1 MKLRKITHFVNWGSF
16 VALNSLFS
24 SQDFPLK
31 VRVVCE
37 LTGAV
42 TMNSYS
48 ILFQSEQIS
57 QTLNHTHRK
66 WSEQWVA
73 NNMTASISAKGR
85 KRNVESTQVLR
96 KNDEQR
102 DSPEIQR
109 QITVSSSFCWKG
121 QSIHSDV
128 ATHKEVIGDAGVAF
142 KLWFLP
148 SSVQTKL
155 LHRSNY
161 MHDRTASTQRHID
174 LLYDD
179 VRALAV
185 QQQPRES

>member
-1 MKLRKITHFVNWGSF
+1 M
-16 VALNSLFS
+16 S
-24 SQDFPLK
+24 SQDLPFR

-66 WSEQWVA
+66 RSEQWVA

-85 KRNVESTQVLR
+85 KRYVESTQVLR

-109 QITVSSSFCWKG
+109 QITVSSSFC
-121 QSIHSDV
+121 
-128 ATHKEVIGDAGVAF
+128 
-142 KLWFLP
+142 
-148 SSVQTKL
+148 
-155 LHRSNY
+155 
-161 MHDRTASTQRHID
+161 
-174 LLYDD
+174 
-179 VRALAV
+179 
-185 QQQPRES
+185 